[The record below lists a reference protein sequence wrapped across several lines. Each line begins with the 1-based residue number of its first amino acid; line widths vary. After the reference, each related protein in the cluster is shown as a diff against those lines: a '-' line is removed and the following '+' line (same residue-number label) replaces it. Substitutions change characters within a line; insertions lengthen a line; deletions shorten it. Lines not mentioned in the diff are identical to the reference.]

1 MKKMSTINKLK
12 EKIKTLEKKLKE
24 AKSHTY
30 VDDSTHYWTDSG
42 EFHMFFGNKQSLTW
56 EIDDLYNSLEF
67 INQFC
72 IEQKQKNDAETLDRI
87 VEGFDYIK
95 KGK

>member
-1 MKKMSTINKLK
+1 
-12 EKIKTLEKKLKE
+12 
-24 AKSHTY
+24 
-30 VDDSTHYWTDSG
+30 
-42 EFHMFFGNKQSLTW
+42 MFFGNKQSLTW